1 MSGRSW
7 TMHGRKRSR
16 SPGRSRTPQ
25 KTRSPRQNLIFRAGG
40 GWNQDEFARTL
51 SEDMPS
57 STPAGT
63 ADEEADSSLSS
74 ACLSPA
80 TTPSTVPPQD
90 NSSPI
95 TIYESHSG
103 CSQSPGETWVC
114 EETGPSRLNPA
125 SRVSPGY
132 GFRSGQQHPR
142 YDQLSFAL
150 ASESSLTTGSIDY
163 PTSSINPGRDG
174 VGSPHSTN
182 SWTEAHQVAEPGLD
196 VGWQTYLSIKWPPGV
211 PHPTAHNQSQSE
223 HCSSLGVDGTEM
235 CPVYPTTQI
244 EAQPCASLAVPET
257 RSNSVGS
264 ISIPH
269 MSPYGI
275 IRCGSCMDT
284 DATYHT
290 EESWLAHLQYR
301 HPSWIDRDPSIPK
314 TTWCGLA
321 VCGTCSSPSTMYQN
335 EGRWWVHVW
344 MGHPEWRSWV
354 PDSCFYSKC
363 IDTAF
368 QNRGD
373 WLAHLWSAHFDWAEW
388 VPRHC
393 MWEDC
398 TSNCRPFKT
407 SKMWLAHVKKTH
419 RKPYRCNI
427 PLCGRPGPFGSQN
440 DLNRHQQQ
448 IHQPPVPCA
457 KPNCQAQR
465 RGNTVR
471 SDKHEEHDRK
481 WHGPLPCPEPGC
493 KRKTIGGIHH
503 GFSTQDDLE
512 KHLRDKHH
520 RHHHRT

>member
-275 IRCGSCMDT
+275 IRCGSCMDM

-314 TTWCGLA
+314 TTGVDSQFAVLA
-321 VCGTCSSPSTMYQN
+321 VVLRLCIKMKDAGGFTSGWATRNGDLGFRTHASTRNASILLSKTGATGLRTYGVLTLIGLNGFRVTACGKTALPTAGPSK
-335 EGRWWVHVW
+335 
-344 MGHPEWRSWV
+344 HPRCGWLM
-354 PDSCFYSKC
+354 SKRR
-363 IDTAF
+363 I
-368 QNRGD
+368 
-373 WLAHLWSAHFDWAEW
+373 
-388 VPRHC
+388 
-393 MWEDC
+393 
-398 TSNCRPFKT
+398 
-407 SKMWLAHVKKTH
+407 
-419 RKPYRCNI
+419 
-427 PLCGRPGPFGSQN
+427 GSRT
-440 DLNRHQQQ
+440 DVIYHYAA
-448 IHQPPVPCA
+448 V
-457 KPNCQAQR
+457 QAR
-465 RGNTVR
+465 LV
-471 SDKHEEHDRK
+471 
-481 WHGPLPCPEPGC
+481 L
-493 KRKTIGGIHH
+493 KTI
-503 GFSTQDDLE
+503 
-512 KHLRDKHH
+512 
-520 RHHHRT
+520 